1 MNNPLLSAFD
11 TPFQTAPFNLIKNE
25 HYLPAIKS
33 LIATTR
39 KEIDQI
45 IETVDKATFENTIEA
60 LENTGRRLDEVAEI
74 FFNLNSA
81 ETNDEMQQL
90 AVEISPM
97 LTEFNNEIM
106 QNEQLFARVKAVYDQ
121 KDSLGL
127 SSEQDMLLTKTYKG
141 FIRSGANL
149 SGKDKE
155 RFKEISMELS
165 KLTLKFGE
173 NVLAETNNFEL
184 ILENENDL
192 SGIPTGIKKQAEK
205 AAKEAGHEGKWLFT
219 LHAPS
224 YIPFVEYADN
234 RKLREKMYR
243 AFASKAF
250 KGNEYDNQK
259 LVLQIVHLRA
269 ELAKLLGYES
279 YAHYVLEERMAED
292 PSKVNDFLIE
302 LLTRSLDKAK
312 DEVAEIK
319 KFIAEQG
326 DDIHLERW
334 DWAYY
339 AQKLKKSK
347 FDLNDEMLRPYFK
360 LESCLDGIFT
370 VAGKLFGLQFVENPE
385 IPVYHEDVKAYEVL
399 DENGQH
405 VSVFYADFFPRKGK
419 RGGAWMT
426 SFRGQWKDTTDHRPV
441 ISIVCNFTP
450 PGENKP
456 SLLTYDEVNTLFH
469 EFGHALHGML
479 ADGRYKSLSGTS
491 VFWDFV
497 ELPSQVME
505 NWLEEKECLDLF
517 ATHYETGEPIP
528 SELVQKIK
536 DSSKFHAAYQTV
548 RQLTFG
554 MMDMAWHSIT
564 PDVAIDDVLAFESQ
578 ATSKTELFNKVTGTC
593 LSTQFSHIFHGGY
606 GAGYYSYK
614 WAEVLD
620 ADAFSLFKKN
630 GIFDQETATSFKE
643 NILSKGGSEHPMVL
657 YKRFRGK
664 EPSIDAL
671 LERSGLA

>member
-1 MNNPLLSAFD
+1 MSNPLLSAFD
-11 TPFQTAPFNLIKNE
+11 TPFQTAPFHLIKND

-33 LIATTR
+33 LIESTR

-45 IETVDKATFENTIEA
+45 LNTTDAATFGNTIEA
-60 LENTGRRLDEVAEI
+60 LESTGRRLDEVAEI

-106 QNEQLFARVKAVYDQ
+106 QNEQLFGRVKAVYDQ
-121 KDSLGL
+121 KDKMPLDH
-127 SSEQDMLLTKTYKG
+127 EQAMLLNKTYKG

-165 KLTLKFGE
+165 RLTLKFGE
-173 NVLAETNNFEL
+173 NVLAETNSFEL
-184 ILENENDL
+184 ILEDEKDL
-192 SGIPTGIKKQAEK
+192 SGIPTGIKKQAEV
-205 AAKEAGHEGKWLFT
+205 AAKEAGHDGKWLFT

-234 RKLREKMYR
+234 RQLREKMYR

-250 KGNEYDNQK
+250 KGNEFDNQE
-259 LVLQIVHLRA
+259 LVAQIVKLRA
-269 ELAKLLGYES
+269 ELAKLLGYET
-279 YAHYVLEERMAED
+279 YAHYVLEERMAEN
-292 PSKVNDFLIE
+292 PTKVNEFLNE
-302 LLTRSLDKAK
+302 LLSRSLDKAK

-319 KFIAEQG
+319 KFITEQG
-326 DDIHLERW
+326 DNIDLERW

-360 LESCLDGIFT
+360 LENCLDGIFT
-370 VAGKLFGLQFVENPE
+370 VASKLFGLQFVENPE
-385 IPVYHEDVKAYEVL
+385 IPVYHKDVKAYEVL

-426 SFRGQWKDTTDHRPV
+426 SFRGQWKDATDHRPV

-528 SELVQKIK
+528 EELVQKIK

-564 PDVAIDDVLAFESQ
+564 EDIAIDDVLSFESD

-620 ADAFSLFKKN
+620 ADAFSLFKQN